1 MEKRKYNPNFV
12 QPVRTSIYPART
24 AQEKRLITKQPFGD
38 KDRDKVPNMYDCK
51 PLNKKKQNFGGLLG
65 GLLGLAIVASVA
77 GNIMNKSN
85 QNVNRSPPP
94 KKRNQWG
101 Y

>member
-1 MEKRKYNPNFV
+1 MKNQKYKSV
-12 QPVRTSIYPART
+12 QLVNLSKYPVRTR
-24 AQEKRLITKQPFGD
+24 QENKLITKQPFGD
-38 KDRDKVPNMYDCK
+38 KDKDRVPNMMDCK
-51 PLNKKKQNFGGLLG
+51 PLNKKKQNFGGLMG

-85 QNVNRSPPP
+85 
-94 KKRNQWG
+94 KRR